1 MQMHEN
7 SFLDKQH
14 RDGGE
19 RSVIDTVTDDQ
30 TALAA
35 ELDRLASEHARLAA
49 DAARLSKLVRQLGR
63 VGDALD
69 DLRNG
74 GLLTTSQAATICDV
88 TDQAIRDWIEE
99 AASRGEPIAEK
110 RTTWIV
116 STPRLLAY
124 VEKRCGGFPAR
135 VKAQNRLREHWP
147 KWSQAPELRT
157 GAKERAAG

>member
-1 MQMHEN
+1 M
-7 SFLDKQH
+7 
-14 RDGGE
+14 
-19 RSVIDTVTDDQ
+19 TDDQ
-30 TALAA
+30 TALVA
-35 ELDRLASEHARLAA
+35 ELDRLAA
-49 DAARLSKLVRQLGR
+49 DAARLSKLVRHFGR

-74 GLLTTSQAATICDV
+74 GLLTTSQAAIICEV

-124 VEKRCGGFPAR
+124 VEERCGGFPAR
-135 VKAQNRLREHWP
+135 VKAENRFREHWP
-147 KWSQAPELRT
+147 KWSQTPEFGTR
-157 GAKERAAG
+157 AKERAAG

>member
-1 MQMHEN
+1 M
-7 SFLDKQH
+7 
-14 RDGGE
+14 
-19 RSVIDTVTDDQ
+19 TDQ

-35 ELDRLASEHARLAA
+35 ELDRLAT
-49 DAARLSKLVRQLGR
+49 DAASLATRVRQLSR

-74 GLLTTSQAATICDV
+74 GLLTTSQAATICEV
-88 TDQAIRDWIEE
+88 TDQTIRDWIEE

-124 VEKRCGGFPAR
+124 VEERCGGFAAR
-135 VKAQNRLREHWP
+135 VKAGNRFREHWP
-147 KWSQAPELRT
+147 KWSQAPELRA
-157 GAKERAAG
+157 GAAG